1 MKRKI
6 LVGNWK
12 MNKTIAETIDFV
24 SKVNNKALEVANN
37 FLNGRKIMEKQWVIR
52 RKNLKNSGRSS
63 LPML

>member
-24 SKVNNKALEVANN
+24 SKVNNKALEVAKDEIIVGVAPS
-37 FLNGRKIMEKQWVIR
+37 FICLPI
-52 RKNLKNSGRSS
+52 LKLGVTQTGF
-63 LPML
+63 